1 MSPLQVALVDKA
13 ERALAT
19 ARQVMGEDPEA
30 AVNRAY
36 YACFYVAQ
44 AALLGVGE
52 RPKSHAG
59 THNRFAFHFVATGRV
74 PEEVARTLPSA
85 AQARE
90 RADYNVLA
98 VTNPRAAADLLAD
111 AERFVEVVR
120 NEVEGEAAA

>member
-1 MSPLQVALVDKA
+1 PADRRPPARPLTPARRRRLDAGLPHRRGRRPRQPLHAPRGGGRVGAMSPLQVALVDKA

-59 THNRFAFHFVATGRV
+59 THN
-74 PEEVARTLPSA
+74 
-85 AQARE
+85 
-90 RADYNVLA
+90 
-98 VTNPRAAADLLAD
+98 
-111 AERFVEVVR
+111 
-120 NEVEGEAAA
+120 